1 MGISALR
8 QYHAASAA
16 SAPEPE
22 PDFRELYKAAQ
33 RELDVLRLEN
43 AELRA
48 QLAPPV
54 VVPET
59 TPPAPETVPEVTMKV
74 DPGADPATVVAAI
87 ETELAATKPRARR

>member
-33 RELDVLRLEN
+33 RELDVLRTEN

-48 QLAPPV
+48 KLAPPV

-59 TPPAPETVPEVTMKV
+59 TPPAPETVEPPPTV
-74 DPGADPATVVAAI
+74 D
-87 ETELAATKPRARR
+87 ELAAAKPRARR

>member
-16 SAPEPE
+16 SAPQPD

-33 RELDVLRLEN
+33 REIDVLRTEN
-43 AELRA
+43 GELRA

-59 TPPAPETVPEVTMKV
+59 TPPEPETVDELS
-74 DPGADPATVVAAI
+74 AA
-87 ETELAATKPRARR
+87 KPRARR